1 MPVIYAKFK
10 GSSLPPYFPGGKAI
24 AMKVGIHEETGKI
37 LSAQAVGHNA
47 SQRINT
53 MACAIL
59 SGVNVEDFKKLE
71 TAYAPPIAPT
81 LDVLTLVCDIASL
94 KRMRKKR

>member
-1 MPVIYAKFK
+1 
-10 GSSLPPYFPGGKAI
+10 
-24 AMKVGIHEETGKI
+24 MKVGIHEKTGVI

-59 SGVNVEDFKKLE
+59 NKTNVEDFRKLE
-71 TAYAPPIAPT
+71 TSYAPPIAPT
-81 LDVLTLVCDIASL
+81 LDVITLVCDVASL
-94 KRMRKKR
+94 KLRRKKR